1 MDFGILPMVPTWVP
15 VHPRGMGPIL
25 GRLFF
30 FPKLSD
36 VKNLSIF
43 QKIKHLVNLHLKNQ
57 KIPENSPSL
66 GLKNSN
72 FFWEK
77 ISGPIIIFFV
87 NDQISQKTKKTWLIY
102 TGKTRF
108 FQKFPIFW
116 FFKQ

>member
-43 QKIKHLVNLHLKNQ
+43 QKIKHLVNLHLKN
-57 KIPENSPSL
+57 P
-66 GLKNSN
+66 KNSRK
-72 FFWEK
+72 F
-77 ISGPIIIFFV
+77 SIFGF
-87 NDQISQKTKKTWLIY
+87 KK
-102 TGKTRF
+102 
-108 FQKFPIFW
+108 
-116 FFKQ
+116 